1 MLISSLRFLLF
12 VGLSLGVYHS
22 LPRRLQHFWL
32 LLISYV
38 FVAFWDWSFALVLA
52 LSTMVN
58 YALALLL
65 DQNAARRRTWL
76 WVGIGLNA
84 FLLLFFRAA
93 DFFLPAFAVLAGNF
107 GFQIPSEGLQILIPL
122 GLSYYV
128 LGNVSYLVDVY
139 RGQMKPEA
147 DFWSFALY
155 SAYFPKLT
163 AGPIERAQSFLPKLA
178 QPRLV
183 DIHVLAQST
192 VLIFI
197 GFLRKL
203 FIADILTASIIKD
216 VYSLPAKYTSTELVI
231 WLIIYSFAIYN
242 DFAGYTNIVRGISGL
257 FGIELNPNF
266 KTPYF
271 SRSFTEFWTRWHI
284 SLSEWLRDYI
294 YFPLSRALLR
304 RDARRQ
310 SVTNLVLPPLATMM
324 MSGLWHGFGLHMLLW
339 GGLHGTYLIAERVLS
354 HIRPGRIPQGQKWPR
369 QILSMLVVF
378 TFVTLAWIPFRWELP
393 AAFEF
398 WRALFNWSSFDIRY
412 RRIFLLL
419 PMIFLSLALDF
430 LQHFRN
436 DEFIFLK
443 WPRRVR
449 AVLMALIVVLVV
461 ILTSDDFK
469 QPFVYQAF

>member
-1 MLISSLRFLLF
+1 MLISSFRFMLF
-12 VGLSLGVYHS
+12 IGVSLGVYHF
-22 LPRRLQHFWL
+22 LPRRLQLFWL
-32 LLISYV
+32 LLISYA

-52 LSTMVN
+52 LCTVAN

-65 DQNAARRRTWL
+65 DQITARKRNWL
-76 WVGIGLNA
+76 WVGIGLNG
-84 FLLLFFRAA
+84 FLLVFFRAT

-107 GFQIPSEGLQILIPL
+107 GQQIPSEGLQILIPL

-147 DFWSFALY
+147 DFWNFALY
-155 SAYFPKLT
+155 VAYFPKLI

-192 VLIFI
+192 LLIFV
-197 GFLRKL
+197 GLLRKL
-203 FIADILTASIIKD
+203 FIADILIASILKD
-216 VYSLPAKYTSTELVI
+216 VYNLPAKYTPTELMI
-231 WLIIYSFAIYN
+231 WLILYSFAIYN
-242 DFAGYTNIVRGISGL
+242 DFAGYTNIVRGVSGL
-257 FGIELNPNF
+257 FGIELSPNF

-271 SRSFTEFWTRWHI
+271 SRSFAEFWTRWHI

-304 RDARRQ
+304 RDSRRQ
-310 SVTNLVLPPLATMM
+310 SLANLVLPPLVTMM

-339 GGLHGTYLIAERVLS
+339 GGLHGAYLTGERVLS
-354 HIRPGRIPQGQKWPR
+354 HVRPGRISQDQTLPR

-378 TFVTLAWIPFRWELP
+378 TFVILAWVPFRWELP

-412 RRIFLLL
+412 RRMLLLL
-419 PMIFLSLALDF
+419 PIIFLSLVIDF
-430 LQHFRN
+430 LQYSRN

-443 WPRRVR
+443 WPRLVR
-449 AVLMALIVVLVV
+449 AGLMGLMVVLIV